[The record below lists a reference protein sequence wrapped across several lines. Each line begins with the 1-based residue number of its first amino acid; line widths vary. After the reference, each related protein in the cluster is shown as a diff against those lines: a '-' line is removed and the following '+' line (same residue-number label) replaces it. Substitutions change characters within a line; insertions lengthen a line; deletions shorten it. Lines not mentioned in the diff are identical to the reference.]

1 MNIRWL
7 ILSLLAILFSCST
20 VEKTQTYR
28 YQNMEVTAIS
38 DSLSDPEFMR
48 ILKPYKDEIKHVM
61 AEKIAISDVPM
72 KSGRP
77 ESALSNF
84 ATDLVL
90 RVLTN
95 YCRTEKLDFVPDLA
109 IVNTG
114 GLRASLPEGDI
125 TVEHIFQL
133 MPFENQLVLVRITG
147 KQLVELMHYIASRDG
162 EGVSGI
168 TFGIR
173 NNQAENIR
181 VNGMM
186 VDDEKRYWIATSDY
200 VANGGDGMKVLTWAD
215 KRIDTGLLIRE
226 AIIDDLKEHTK
237 QGKHINAKN
246 DGRIYHAE

>member
-7 ILSLLAILFSCST
+7 ILPLLLLLLSCVT
-20 VEKTQTYR
+20 VEKTQTYQ

-38 DSLSDPEFMR
+38 DTLSDPEFMR
-48 ILKPYKDEIKHVM
+48 ILQPYKDEIEHIM
-61 AEKIAISDVPM
+61 AEKIAVSDVPM
-72 KSGRP
+72 KNGRP
-77 ESALSNF
+77 ESVLSNF
-84 ATDLVL
+84 ASDLVL

-95 YCRTEKLDFVPDLA
+95 YCHENKLDFAPDLA

-114 GLRASLPEGDI
+114 SLRASLPEGDI
-125 TVEHIFQL
+125 TVEHVFQL

-147 KQLVELMHYIASRDG
+147 KQLIELTHYIASRDG

-173 NNQAENIR
+173 NSQADSIR

-186 VDDEKRYWIATSDY
+186 IDEQKQYWIATSDY

-215 KRIDTGLLIRE
+215 KRIDTGLLIRD
-226 AIIDDLKEHTK
+226 AIIADLKEHTK
-237 QGKHINAKN
+237 QGKHITAKT
-246 DGRIYHAE
+246 DGRVYHAE